1 MWSAFIAVLSLLLSV
16 SLSTPVASAQ
26 GSSGGESAKEIAHG
40 LEAHY
45 QHAGTLSAIFLE
57 SYKQG
62 GELTQVETGK
72 VYFSHAGRMRWDYT
86 SPEKKLFLVDGSNVW
101 FYVPSDH
108 TASKAKLKES
118 TDWRT
123 PFALLTG
130 KMNLARLCGHLTL
143 GAPKDGKSFEG
154 LLPDDLVLTCLPKT
168 GPNGSDDSSFKEIL
182 LSVDPRY
189 HLTRVSIREP
199 GDVETDFQFGNW
211 QEDVSLPAD
220 FFHFQPP
227 QGVAIVDEQ
236 ALASEIH

>member
-1 MWSAFIAVLSLLLSV
+1 MWFAFMAVLSLLLSL
-16 SLSTPVASAQ
+16 SLSTPIASAQ
-26 GSSGGESAKEIAHG
+26 SPSGGESAKEIARA

-130 KMNLARLCGHLTL
+130 KMNLARLCGRLNV
-143 GAPKDGKSFEG
+143 GAPKDAKSFEG
-154 LLPDDLVLTCLPKT
+154 MLPTDL
-168 GPNGSDDSSFKEIL
+168 I
-182 LSVDPRY
+182 
-189 HLTRVSIREP
+189 
-199 GDVETDFQFGNW
+199 
-211 QEDVSLPAD
+211 
-220 FFHFQPP
+220 
-227 QGVAIVDEQ
+227 
-236 ALASEIH
+236 